1 MLNLCHEAAASQR
14 GAARNNAR
22 SQSGERGA
30 ESASQSSRR
39 IKKGDTKDAHVVPA
53 AAAAASE
60 CDEMNVVV
68 FFSLKGT
75 GGYFNN

>member
-14 GAARNNAR
+14 GAARKNAR

-30 ESASQSSRR
+30 ENASQSSRR
-39 IKKGDTKDAHVVPA
+39 IEKGDTKDAHVVPA
-53 AAAAASE
+53 AAAAE
-60 CDEMNVVV
+60 CDEMNVVG
-68 FFSLKGT
+68 FSLKGT